1 MTKQIFRIL
10 ENLKPGALLS
20 VSWCDASIG
29 KSRTNH
35 GIIDVPVQ
43 SFGVFVGLIGAK
55 IKHVV
60 LAQNCFQYSDGLYD
74 LDYTAIPLGWA
85 IGIKVI
91 DAEHIPKEVADNLVA
106 SFMVTTTAGAEVK
119 RSISPRT
126 FLNRQKRLS
135 THGRNL

>member
-1 MTKQIFRIL
+1 MTKQVVKTL
-10 ENLKPGALLS
+10 ENVKPGALLC

-43 SFGVFVGLIGAK
+43 SWGIFVGLIGSK
-55 IKHVV
+55 IKHIV
-60 LAQNCFQYSDGLYD
+60 LAQNSFQYSDGLYD
-74 LDYTAIPLGWA
+74 LDYTAVPVGWA
-85 IGIKVI
+85 LDVKIL
-91 DAEHIPKEVADNLVA
+91 DAEHVPKYVADNLVA
-106 SFMVTTTAGAEVK
+106 SFLVNSSSGSESK

-135 THGRNL
+135 THGRRF